1 MAETIKKE
9 TVAAPKKEKTVTVY
23 IPKAKK
29 DEDDLRVWVNDRS
42 WLIKKG
48 VKVEVPECVAKVLEH
63 RQAMLDKIMNFEAN
77 KVKVD

>member
-1 MAETIKKE
+1 MAEITKKE
-9 TVAAPKKEKTVTVY
+9 TVAAPKKEKMVTVF

-48 VKVEVPECVAKVLEH
+48 VQVEVPECVAKVLEH
-63 RQAMLDKIMNFEAN
+63 RQKMLDKIMNFEAN

>member
-1 MAETIKKE
+1 MAETTKKE
-9 TVAAPKKEKTVTVY
+9 TVAAPKEEKMVTVF

-48 VKVEVPECVAKVLEH
+48 VQVEVPECVAKVLEH
-63 RQAMLDKIMNFEAN
+63 RQKMLDKIMNFEAN

>member
-1 MAETIKKE
+1 MAEITKNE
-9 TVAAPKKEKTVTVY
+9 TVAAPKKEKTVTVL

-48 VKVEVPECVAKVLEH
+48 VQVEVPECVAAVLEH
-63 RQAMLDKIMNFEAN
+63 RQKMLDKIMNFEAN

>member
-1 MAETIKKE
+1 MAEITKKE
-9 TVAAPKKEKTVTVY
+9 TVTAPKKEKTVTVFV
-23 IPKAKK
+23 PKAKK

-48 VKVEVPECVAKVLEH
+48 VQVEVPECVAAVLEQ
-63 RQAMLDKIMNFEAN
+63 RQKMLDKIMNFEAN